1 MQNKTSVQIQMMLF
15 DFDRKFISKSESR
28 KNKFSN
34 DRMQAIL
41 EVNNMT
47 FRLLCTPKLHNS
59 EGKKIEKRVARFNGR
74 RSDKSRHGV
83 WGVGCKF
90 NFTNTYN

>member
-1 MQNKTSVQIQMMLF
+1 MMPF
-15 DFDRKFISKSESR
+15 DFNRKFMTMSESR

-47 FRLLCTPKLHNS
+47 FRLLCTPKLHNI
-59 EGKKIEKRVARFNGR
+59 EGKKMEKRVARSNGR
-74 RSDKSRHGV
+74 RSDKSWNGV